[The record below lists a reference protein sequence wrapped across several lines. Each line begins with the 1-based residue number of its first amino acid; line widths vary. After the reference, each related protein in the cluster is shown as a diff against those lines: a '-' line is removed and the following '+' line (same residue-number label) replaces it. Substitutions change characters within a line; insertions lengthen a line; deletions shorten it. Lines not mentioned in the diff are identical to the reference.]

1 MKERTKQ
8 EKRPASVVS
17 RLHEADVCR
26 AQGRLE
32 SALGLYQAILEE
44 FPGLSSQMVAS
55 VRRKMEEVTLEM
67 ADQGDT
73 AAGEEPEPQP
83 GEAPEADE
91 RSAMAQFTERADA
104 LCDLGMFEEAAAEYE
119 EVFSAVQPD
128 EVSLVNYA
136 RCLVHVEPPERVKA
150 RVGAVFSGSRIT
162 ARRKADLLLAV
173 AGQLDA
179 HGLEEEAASFR
190 EHAAALR
197 ARVAGGSEAGRD
209 DGHAGTG
216 KFDPSRY
223 ESLIR
228 DGVLTRRQLREAA
241 DLATAQG
248 CSLEFALIEHFDVDR
263 KVLGKA
269 LSAYHG
275 CPFRGF
281 DPDVPVPYELLQDLR
296 KQFLLND
303 HWVPIKWSKQGIE
316 VLVDDPGDIGKT
328 DHIQALIKSGKVVLS
343 VGIREDIRRYIEMF
357 FGEQQIEEVAEE
369 GPSIDELIP
378 DIEFQEVEE
387 SEEAYDEIDESANQ
401 IVRLVDQL
409 LVTAFREGVSDI
421 HIEPSIVTRRTHVR
435 FRRDGVCQEYLQIP
449 NNMVRAVVSRLKIMA
464 GLDIAERRMPQ
475 DGKIR
480 FRRKGIPTFELRMA
494 TIPTAGGFEDVVLRI
509 LAMAGAMK
517 LEDMGLNERNL
528 TLLKQVLVQP
538 YGLVLVVGPTGSG
551 KTTTLHAALG
561 HINNPG
567 IKIWTAEDPIEI
579 TQAGLRQVEVQPKIG
594 LDFARVM
601 RAFLRAD
608 PDVIM
613 IGEMRDLETASIA
626 IEASLT
632 GHLVFST
639 LHTNSAPETVTR
651 LLDMGLNPLNF
662 SDALLGVLAQRLV
675 RRLCTGCRRAHSPS
689 EEELEDLIL
698 SYGREGF
705 EKLGIALDADF
716 RLFERRGCDVCA
728 GSGYR
733 GRMGIHEFLLGTP
746 PIKRMIKKIAPTDEI
761 FAQAA
766 EEGMT
771 TLRQDGI
778 VKVLQGHT
786 DMNEIRRVCVS

>member
-1 MKERTKQ
+1 MERNGRST
-8 EKRPASVVS
+8 SVVT
-17 RLHEADVCR
+17 RLHEADVER
-26 AQGRLE
+26 AKGNLE
-32 SALGLYQAILEE
+32 SALELYQTILED
-44 FPGLSSQMVAS
+44 FPSLSSQMVAS
-55 VRRKMEEVTLEM
+55 VRRKMEEVTQEM
-67 ADQGDT
+67 AEQGGGT
-73 AAGEEPEPQP
+73 AVRVEETVVE
-83 GEAPEADE
+83 ESVSSEDE
-91 RSAMAQFTERADA
+91 RSALSQFTERADA
-104 LCDLGMFEEAAAEYE
+104 LCDLGMFEQAAAEYE

-128 EVSLVNYA
+128 EVALVNYT
-136 RCLVHVEPPERVKA
+136 RCLLNVETPDKA
-150 RVGAVFSGSRIT
+150 LTRLGAIFTGSRIPS
-162 ARRKADLLLAV
+162 RRKVDLLLAV
-173 AGQLDA
+173 AGQFDA
-179 HGLEEEAASFR
+179 QGLEEEAASLR
-190 EHAAALR
+190 DQANALR
-197 ARVAGGSEAGRD
+197 ARSAASADTGGASARRRS
-209 DGHAGTG
+209 G

-228 DGVLTRRQLREAA
+228 TGVVTRRQLREAA
-241 DLATAQG
+241 DLAAAQG
-248 CSLEFALIEHFDVDR
+248 SSVEFALMEHFGIDK
-263 KVLGKA
+263 KVIGKA
-269 LSAYHG
+269 LSEHFG
-275 CPFRGF
+275 CPFRAF
-281 DPDVPVPYELLQDLR
+281 DSDTPVPYELLQDLR

-303 HWVPIKWSKQGIE
+303 HWVPIKWSKLGIE

-328 DHIQALIKSGKVVLS
+328 DHIRALIKSGNIVLS
-343 VGIREDIRRYIEMF
+343 VGIQEDIRQYIELF
-357 FGEQQIEEVAEE
+357 FGEQQLEEAVDE
-369 GPSIDELIP
+369 GPSIDDLIP
-378 DIEFQEVEE
+378 DIEFQEVHDQEE
-387 SEEAYDEIDESANQ
+387 EELDAIDESANQ

-421 HIEPSIVTRRTHVR
+421 HIEPSVVTRRTHIR

-464 GLDIAERRMPQ
+464 GLDIAERRLPQ

-509 LAMAGAMK
+509 LATAGAMK

-528 TLLKQVLVQP
+528 SLLKRVLVQP

-675 RRLCTGCRRAHSPS
+675 RRLCTGCRRAYHPS
-689 EEELEDLIL
+689 TEEWDDLVM
-698 SYGREGF
+698 SYGEEAF
-705 EKLGIALDADF
+705 PSLGVSLDSGVQ
-716 RLFERRGCDVCA
+716 LYQKVGCDACA

-746 PIKRMIKKIAPTDEI
+746 AVKRLIKKAAPTEEI

-771 TLRQDGI
+771 TLRQDG
-778 VKVLQGHT
+778 VTKVLQGLT
-786 DMNEIRRVCVS
+786 DMDEIRRVCIG